1 MSVAEQ
7 PDRFL
12 NAREPVCL
20 VLVMP
25 EKINFFINSRQ
36 RTYRFSVRL
45 TVIVSRI
52 PIVKIADSRVP
63 FIITISDLVPFLL
76 QIPGSRP
83 SNKPRSRKTYWRPST
98 LFSLYLSTMLGLG
111 PGLQRHFRRNIHSN
125 KERRR
130 LF

>member
-45 TVIVSRI
+45 SDRFPNPDRQNRRFPCPVHNNNFGSRSLLTSNSRI
-52 PIVKIADSRVP
+52 SAFK
-63 FIITISDLVPFLL
+63 
-76 QIPGSRP
+76 
-83 SNKPRSRKTYWRPST
+83 
-98 LFSLYLSTMLGLG
+98 
-111 PGLQRHFRRNIHSN
+111 
-125 KERRR
+125 
-130 LF
+130 